1 VTRGLSFSQLT
12 LGLLFGALAAC
23 ACLMPA
29 HSDTYW
35 QLRAGQEIWRTHHV
49 PLVDHYSYTA
59 AGRPWPNH
67 EWLWQALSYALYR
80 LGGMRLYV
88 LGGASVA
95 MGALVLVYRLMVG
108 PIATRFWLMALG
120 SPLTFAIWVLRPQIA
135 TLFLLVFL
143 VWLLALELFWPLPF
157 VFLLWANL
165 HGGVAFGGLLLA
177 AVTAL
182 ALVRARSRAPAD
194 VRRAGRLAVALPV
207 CALATAL
214 TPLGRGV
221 WGFVGGSLGAS
232 RRNGITEWQ
241 PTLPFGPFEIAFWV
255 LALGFLA
262 LLVWAWRRRRLHDVA
277 WRWSDSVILAGAL
290 LTLLLGFLMVRNTAM
305 FLLLGIPAASRL
317 LGPDFR
323 FRLRGG
329 ASAATGAPA
338 PASADSPRFN
348 LALLVGVS
356 LLEAA
361 VILAVWRDPPERL
374 GWRPMS
380 PAAVAAVRG
389 CQPRIYNRFY
399 DGGFLIW
406 FVPERPVFIDNRQD
420 PYPSPFIVETTEVDT
435 GAPYRALFDRWDIRC
450 AFLPAES
457 KMISRLA
464 ADGWSTRFRDQRWAV
479 LDAPGGH

>member
-1 VTRGLSFSQLT
+1 VTRGLTFPQLT

-35 QLRAGQEIWRTHHV
+35 HLRAGQEIWRTHQV
-49 PLVDHYSYTA
+49 PLIDHYSFTA
-59 AGRPWPNH
+59 AGRGWPNH
-67 EWLWQALSYALYR
+67 EWLWQALSYALYH

-88 LGGASVA
+88 LGGAGVA

-108 PIATRFWLMALG
+108 PIATRFWLMAIG

-135 TLFLLVFL
+135 TLFMLVL
-143 VWLLALELFWPLPF
+143 VVWLLVRELFWPLP
-157 VFLLWANL
+157 VLFLVWANL

-177 AVTAL
+177 AVTAV
-182 ALVRARSRAPAD
+182 ALVRARSRAPVE
-194 VRRAGRLAVALPV
+194 VRRAVRLAIVLPV

-221 WGFVGGSLGAS
+221 WGFVGGSLGSS

-241 PTLPFGPFEIAFWV
+241 PTLPFGAFEIAFWV
-255 LALGFLA
+255 LALAFLA
-262 LLVWAWRRRRLHDVA
+262 LLVWQRRRLRELD
-277 WRWSDSVILAGAL
+277 WSWGDAAVLTGAL
-290 LTLLLGFLMVRNTAM
+290 VTLPLGFLMVRNTAM
-305 FLLLGIPAASRL
+305 FLLLSVPAASRL
-317 LGPDFR
+317 LGRDFR
-323 FRLRGG
+323 FRLRPEGG
-329 ASAATGAPA
+329 ASPA

-348 LALLVGVS
+348 LALLIGVS

-361 VILAVWRDPPERL
+361 VILAVWRDPPARL

-389 CQPRIYNRFY
+389 CRPQIYNRFY

-420 PYPSPFIVETTEVDT
+420 PYPSPFILETTAVDT
-435 GAPYRALFDRWDIRC
+435 GAPYRALFERWDLHC
-450 AFLPAES
+450 AFLPSES
-457 KMISRLA
+457 KMIARLA
-464 ADGWSTRFRDQRWAV
+464 ADGWSTRFRDDRWAV
-479 LDAPGGH
+479 LDAPGAN